1 MQQENFWIGPSSV
14 RAGPRGCQRVGTLGW
29 QGARATAAHPPRPQ
43 EALIH
48 LGAKF
53 SPCMRQDPQV
63 HSFIRAAREREK
75 HSACCVRNDRSGC
88 VQTSEEECSVGA
100 PAAARMRVWFRA
112 RAPVHVYSPP
122 LPSPTTAAGSVAF
135 GHAPSARVGL
145 VFVHKWYRLSP
156 CTQQLK
162 ETPKTKIH
170 PSLKKFF

>member
-14 RAGPRGCQRVGTLGW
+14 RAGPRGCRRVGTLGW
-29 QGARATAAHPPRPQ
+29 QGARATAAHPTRPQ

-100 PAAARMRVWFRA
+100 LLPPRTRPRVRVCGSEQGP
-112 RAPVHVYSPP
+112 PVHVYSLP
-122 LPSPTTAAGSVAF
+122 LPSPTTVTGSVAF

-145 VFVHKWYRLSP
+145 VFVRKWYRLSP

-162 ETPKTKIH
+162 ETPQRFIQV
-170 PSLKKFF
+170 